1 MTRRFSQTTLAD
13 ELSLGGVTEPELLQA
28 MDWLLHRQER
38 IENALARRHL
48 SDGGFVLYDL
58 SSSYVEGRC
67 CPLAAL
73 GHNRDGK
80 PGKLQVNW
88 GLVCSP
94 EGRPVAVRVHPG
106 NTADPTT
113 VPDVIDTVKQRFG
126 IERVIL
132 VGDRAMIT
140 DAHAATLQGTRR
152 GVRVRAE
159 ERADPQAN
167 EGG

>member
-1 MTRRFSQTTLAD
+1 
-13 ELSLGGVTEPELLQA
+13 
-28 MDWLLHRQER
+28 
-38 IENALARRHL
+38 
-48 SDGGFVLYDL
+48 DGGFVLYDL

-80 PGKLQVNW
+80 KGKPQVNW

-94 EGRPVAVRVHPG
+94 EGRPVSVPVHPG
-106 NTADPTT
+106 HSADPTT
-113 VPDVIDTVKQRFG
+113 LPGVLETISQRFG

-140 DAHAATLQGTRR
+140 DAHAKALKELGAGFVSALKTVQIRALMNAGALQLSLFDERNL
-152 GVRVRAE
+152 AE
-159 ERADPQAN
+159 ISSEQFPGERLIVCRN
-167 EGG
+167 